1 MLTPDAAHEYLLQIE
16 PAEAGDIA
24 DLVRE
29 DIVFAQLKEG
39 KSITPVQWRTIQQS
53 IAERAWGRTDEHDT
67 NRNCDL
73 SQPDD
78 AVLFHGCR
86 ICLRNHRRHYV
97 FNWNIASQVR
107 ELRDETNARLSDL
120 ERRVLQQQSS
130 EEQRIVEAIK
140 ARADVANAM
149 REDQ

>member
-1 MLTPDAAHEYLLQIE
+1 MSTTPTEIAIYHNRMMPFYFMVAASVCVII
-16 PAEAGDIA
+16 AG
-24 DLVRE
+24 
-29 DIVFAQLKEG
+29 
-39 KSITPVQWRTIQQS
+39 IT
-53 IAERAWGRTDEHDT
+53 
-67 NRNCDL
+67 
-73 SQPDD
+73 
-78 AVLFHGCR
+78 F
-86 ICLRNHRRHYV
+86 